1 MMILHLVNKQKMHCL
16 QFIIFTLLTITDSI
30 ALNFHRM
37 HFSARRE
44 DEKMRKKLCGRN
56 HYGRDIKLFHYL
68 PFIFAFSIR

>member
-44 DEKMRKKLCGRN
+44 DEKMRKKLSGRN
-56 HYGRDIKLFHYL
+56 HYDRSIKLFSLFTIYIR
-68 PFIFAFSIR
+68 IFNQ